1 MSKTDKELAVDIA
14 NAYITAWFSRPD
26 VKTPLDKATIDAIV
40 SASYSAVHSLP
51 ADDPKLK

>member
-26 VKTPLDKATIDAIV
+26 VKSALDDATIKALV
-40 SASYSAVHSLP
+40 NSAYSAVHSLP
-51 ADDPKLK
+51 VDDPKLK